1 MGYTLEVLNEVRADI
16 EVPQPV
22 IEEVRKRRDAVRA
35 AAKQFLGAK
44 RTFPSGSA
52 THWTSIGRILATEDG
67 VDGDCGVV
75 LSRAGVWQELGP
87 DGDGVGPCG
96 VVEQVRTFI
105 GPLIREDYPDA
116 KLWVTGKRAILVRCY
131 EPIESYEDDDPT
143 VDLIVALDRIGKPG
157 LWIPNL
163 NTNSWDASH
172 PEKHNALFNADPK
185 SLRVARARV
194 VRLGKA
200 WSRSRGRPVSGF
212 NIEALAWEAVEP
224 GQGLAKALLAFFE
237 HGASSLAIRRTQD
250 PAGVSGPIKLL
261 KPKDVVVSKFV
272 NGRDAVQEALDNDDD
287 EDAVRDAL
295 RRVFPKVMTAA
306 EAGKQRFARAMRDGN
321 DRLSVSVGAGLTVGT
336 SGTEFKT
343 TRAFGDA
350 R

>member
-1 MGYTLEVLNEVRADI
+1 MGYTLDVLDEVRADI

-22 IEEVRKRRDAVRA
+22 IEEVRNRRDVVRA
-35 AAKQFLGAK
+35 AANQFLGAK

-52 THWTSIGRILATEDG
+52 THWTAIGRILTTEDG

-75 LSRAGVWQELGP
+75 LSRAGVWHELGP
-87 DGDGVGPCG
+87 DGDDVGPSD
-96 VVEQVRTFI
+96 VVEKVRTFI
-105 GPLIREDYPDA
+105 GPIIREDYPDA

-131 EPIESYEDDDPT
+131 EPIEGYEDDDPT
-143 VDLIVALDRIGKPG
+143 VDLIVALDRIGELG

-163 NTNSWDASH
+163 YTDSWDASH

-185 SLRVARARV
+185 SLRVVRARV

-200 WSRSRGRPVSGF
+200 WSRSCGRPVSGF
-212 NIEALAWEAVEP
+212 NVEALAWEAVES
-224 GQGLAKALLAFFE
+224 GQGVAKALLAFFE
-237 HGASSLAIRRTQD
+237 HGASSLAVRRTKD
-250 PAGVSGPIKLL
+250 PADVSGAIKLL
-261 KPKDVVVSKFV
+261 QPKDVVVAKFV
-272 NGRDAVQEALDNDDD
+272 KARDAVQEALDNDDD

-295 RRVFPKVMTAA
+295 RRVFPRVMTTT
-306 EAGKQRFARAMRDGN
+306 EAGKQRFARALRNGN
-321 DRLSVSVGAGLTVGT
+321 DGLSVSVGAGLTVGT
-336 SGTEFKT
+336 SGASVPT